1 MSHHPENTN
10 PAETFAALTK
20 SDPKVAH
27 LVGNH
32 FSKPA
37 SAERV
42 NAAKAGLEKNGFKVY
57 VVNTRDDAFE
67 TIKTMIPAVC
77 LTIFTTYVSW
87 SSSSLSTN
95 CGSFS

>member
-1 MSHHPENTN
+1 MSHPENTN
-10 PAETFAALTK
+10 LAETFAGLTK

-42 NAAKAGLEKNGFKVY
+42 NAAKAGLEKNGFKVHI
-57 VVNTRDDAFE
+57 VNSRADAFE
-67 TIKTMIPAVC
+67 TIKTMIPAVR
-77 LTIFTTYVSW
+77 LTILISHVS
-87 SSSSLSTN
+87 
-95 CGSFS
+95 